1 MHNDCERTRRA
12 IDAFWV
18 DGVDSGA
25 LDAHLADC
33 VECAEFA
40 RRTESAIQ
48 AARTVSVQVPRD
60 LAFRT
65 QFRVSLRAQ
74 EMRSPQWGWALWVSL
89 ALSWA
94 VGIASAPLVWR
105 ALEWLGRNTGLPEL
119 GVRLAFGLWWAAP
132 AAIAVGLWVF
142 DKRKMEEEE
151 R

>member
-1 MHNDCERTRRA
+1 MHRDCERVRRA
-12 IDAFWV
+12 IDERWMG
-18 DGVDSGA
+18 GVDSEPV
-25 LDAHLADC
+25 DAHLAEC
-33 VECAEFA
+33 VECADFA

-48 AARTVSVQVPRD
+48 AARTVSVEPPRD

-74 EMRSPQWGWALWVSL
+74 ELRGRSWGWTLWVSL
-89 ALSWA
+89 GLSWA

-105 ALEWLGRNTGLPEL
+105 ALEWMGRNTGLPET

-132 AAIAVGLWVF
+132 VAIAAGLWAF
-142 DKRKMEEEE
+142 DKKKMEEEE

>member
-1 MHNDCERTRRA
+1 MRKDCERARRA
-12 IDAFWV
+12 IDERWAEGSDAAPV
-18 DGVDSGA
+18 E
-25 LDAHLADC
+25 AHLAEC
-33 VECAEFA
+33 AECAEFA

-48 AARTVSVQVPRD
+48 AARTVAVEVPRD

-74 EMRSPQWGWALWVSL
+74 EMRGNAWGWGLWVSL

-105 ALEWLGRNTGLPEL
+105 ALEWVGRNAGLPEL

-132 AAIAVGLWVF
+132 VAIAAGLWAF
-142 DKRKMEEEE
+142 DKRRMEEEE

>member
-1 MHNDCERTRRA
+1 MPNDCERTRRA

-18 DGVDSGA
+18 DGVDSGPV
-25 LDAHLADC
+25 DGHLAEC
-33 VECAEFA
+33 SACAEFA
-40 RRTESAIQ
+40 RRTESAIL
-48 AARTVSVQVPRD
+48 AARAVSVQVPRD

-74 EMRSPQWGWALWVSL
+74 EMRGHTWGWALWVSL

-105 ALEWLGRNTGLPEL
+105 GLEWIGRNTGLPEV

-132 AAIAVGLWVF
+132 AAIAAGLWAF
-142 DKRKMEEEE
+142 DKRRIEEEE